1 VSDDLQVGKWGVTA
15 NVVTAI
21 SDALEAN
28 ELIKVCVSGCPS
40 HFAVLRN
47 SICPEQNNVAS
58 FEINENIPHLS
69 CCHEYLLTR

>member
-1 VSDDLQVGKWGVTA
+1 MSDNLQVGKWGVTA

-40 HFAVLRN
+40 PFSDFCN
-47 SICPEQNNVAS
+47 SICPE
-58 FEINENIPHLS
+58 
-69 CCHEYLLTR
+69 

>member
-1 VSDDLQVGKWGVTA
+1 MSDDLQVGKWGVTA

-40 HFAVLRN
+40 HFAVLCI
-47 SICPEQNNVAS
+47 SICPE
-58 FEINENIPHLS
+58 
-69 CCHEYLLTR
+69 CCQL